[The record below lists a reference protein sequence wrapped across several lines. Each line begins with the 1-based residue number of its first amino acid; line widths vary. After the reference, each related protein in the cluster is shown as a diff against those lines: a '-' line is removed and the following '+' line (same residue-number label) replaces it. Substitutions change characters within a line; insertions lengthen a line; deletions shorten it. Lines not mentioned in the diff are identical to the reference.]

1 MSLPF
6 RYRVRRFVI
15 VLTVLL
21 IALTLLTRWERR
33 RTAGTATTAERTPAE
48 GVVDGESVLA
58 DIRQLASPQFEGR
71 HTGTAG
77 SRLAQEFIVERLRRA
92 GAAPLFGD
100 SYRQPFS
107 FTRTS
112 IRALFSGSQPY
123 RRDYADAANLGAIV
137 RGTFLPE
144 RYLVLSAHYDHFGIR
159 DGQLF
164 PGADDNAS
172 GVAVLLAAAQALS
185 RHGLRHSLVLLA
197 FDAEEL
203 GLRGAKHFVE
213 QPPIDV
219 EKVDTI
225 VNLDMVGRGD
235 ANTLVAAGTSYNPH
249 LEAPIRA
256 AAEGRG
262 LQVVF
267 GHDRPIYKAGRVG
280 DWTHSSD
287 HGPFHDAG
295 VPFVYL
301 GVEDHADYHQASD
314 TADKIAPRFV
324 AEVGALVVALLR
336 HLDALA
342 AQVPR

>member
-33 RTAGTATTAERTPAE
+33 RVAGTATTAVRTPAE
-48 GVVDGESVLA
+48 GAVDGESVLA
-58 DIRQLASPQFEGR
+58 D
-71 HTGTAG
+71 
-77 SRLAQEFIVERLRRA
+77 
-92 GAAPLFGD
+92 
-100 SYRQPFS
+100 
-107 FTRTS
+107 
-112 IRALFSGSQPY
+112 
-123 RRDYADAANLGAIV
+123 
-137 RGTFLPE
+137 
-144 RYLVLSAHYDHFGIR
+144 
-159 DGQLF
+159 
-164 PGADDNAS
+164 
-172 GVAVLLAAAQALS
+172 
-185 RHGLRHSLVLLA
+185 
-197 FDAEEL
+197 
-203 GLRGAKHFVE
+203 
-213 QPPIDV
+213 
-219 EKVDTI
+219 
-225 VNLDMVGRGD
+225 
-235 ANTLVAAGTSYNPH
+235 
-249 LEAPIRA
+249 APIRA

-314 TADKIAPRFV
+314 AADKIAPRFV